1 MVLLKRGFALS
12 RLLLLSLLLGILCS
26 IDVAYAAEGE
36 QYPSNDGAASGAS
49 SQSFPEEG
57 FGMIEDEL
65 EPMLGIAD
73 DSLDPMRGD
82 EQSAFA
88 KGWNQIDGSWYW
100 CAEEG
105 AAPSNGF
112 VWIDSELYWF
122 DPACGGKMVVGMF
135 ETGGER
141 YISDA
146 SGRVHR
152 GSWVDY
158 EGNWYY
164 ASTSGALAKGWLS
177 YSGKW
182 YWLDPSTNV
191 MQTGW
196 IQLDDGSYWCDGS
209 GAMATGWKYLDGTA
223 YKFDQQG
230 RWVKDTG
237 SVLNASRDRLVN
249 WLWSH
254 EHDGYYAGT
263 PYSYGFSISTCT
275 YPNGAPRWDGYT
287 GMNCTG
293 MVVHAY
299 SMAGGVGDLDAI
311 GSTNSY
317 SPWLGGPGG
326 GSYINAWRWYGYA
339 VEHGAE
345 MYVFDTVADML
356 ASGKAEKGD
365 ILFFKTN
372 GSIDCHI
379 GFFWGDTPYENR
391 MWHQIY
397 PRNLISTCFNNA
409 NKNELYQDVVLIKG
423 C

>member
-122 DPACGGKMVVGMF
+122 DPARGGKMVVGMF

-254 EHDGYYAGT
+254 EHDGYYVGT

-299 SMAGGVGDLDAI
+299 SMAGGVG
-311 GSTNSY
+311 ST
-317 SPWLGGPGG
+317 
-326 GSYINAWRWYGYA
+326 
-339 VEHGAE
+339 
-345 MYVFDTVADML
+345 
-356 ASGKAEKGD
+356 
-365 ILFFKTN
+365 
-372 GSIDCHI
+372 
-379 GFFWGDTPYENR
+379 
-391 MWHQIY
+391 
-397 PRNLISTCFNNA
+397 
-409 NKNELYQDVVLIKG
+409 
-423 C
+423 